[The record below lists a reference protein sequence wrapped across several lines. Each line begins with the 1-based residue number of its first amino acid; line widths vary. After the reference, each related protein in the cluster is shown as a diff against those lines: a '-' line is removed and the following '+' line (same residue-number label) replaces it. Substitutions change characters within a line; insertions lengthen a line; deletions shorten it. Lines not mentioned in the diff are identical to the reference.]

1 MVRVKFAVG
10 DVLRV
15 RGVSSSS
22 APLSGLCISGYKYY
36 IRSYG
41 MQLAKCIR
49 RIADDPDHRADH
61 L

>member
-36 IRSYG
+36 IRSYVNI
-41 MQLAKCIR
+41 MMSMIVAY
-49 RIADDPDHRADH
+49 
-61 L
+61 